1 MNTKFAVI
9 SVTNGNFAVKSEHG
23 ENKQAALVAF
33 HQLSAAYWNA
43 PDVTTAM
50 IKVVDENLD
59 LVEGKME
66 YITHEPVAPEPV
78 AEPVEVPEETPA
90 EETTEET
97 PTETEGE

>member
-1 MNTKFAVI
+1 MKYAIVAC
-9 SVTNGNFAVKSEHG
+9 TNGNFAVKTEHG

-59 LVEGKME
+59 TVDGKME
-66 YITHEPVAPEPV
+66 YITHEPVASVPVVEEEPEE
-78 AEPVEVPEETPA
+78 EPVEES
-90 EETTEET
+90 
-97 PTETEGE
+97 

>member
-1 MNTKFAVI
+1 MRYSLIA
-9 SVTNGNFAVKSEHG
+9 VTNGNFAVKSEHG

-59 LVEGKME
+59 TVDGKME
-66 YITHEPVAPEPV
+66 YITHDAVAPAPV
-78 AEPVEVPEETPA
+78 VEEEPVEESEP
-90 EETTEET
+90 TEES
-97 PTETEGE
+97 

>member
-1 MNTKFAVI
+1 MKYAVI
-9 SVTNGNFAVKSEHG
+9 TVTNGNFAVKSEHG

-59 LVEGKME
+59 TVDGKME
-66 YITHEPVAPEPV
+66 YITHEPAAPVVEE
-78 AEPVEVPEETPA
+78 EPVEESEP
-90 EETTEET
+90 TEES
-97 PTETEGE
+97 

>member
-1 MNTKFAVI
+1 MKYAIVAC
-9 SVTNGNFAVKSEHG
+9 TNGNFAVKSEHG

-59 LVEGKME
+59 TVDGKME
-66 YITHEPVAPEPV
+66 YITHEPVAPAPV
-78 AEPVEVPEETPA
+78 VEEEPEEETS
-90 EETTEET
+90 EE
-97 PTETEGE
+97 